1 MKRFLIAVSILLSAC
16 NCLAD
21 DINDVLRL
29 IEKNNITLQ
38 ALHHE
43 NDALLLDRKAENAI
57 AGPSIEY
64 TPFYK
69 NGYTGL
75 AESELIVSE
84 EIEFPTKYAARNK
97 QTALQKQANE
107 QQYARMRRDI
117 LLEAELLCLDI
128 IRANQTL
135 QMLQQRLADSQ
146 TLKEMYE
153 KRMEAGDANILELNK
168 VKLDCMEVQTLV
180 SEAESER
187 TLLLQQ
193 LQQLNG
199 GEMIEI
205 SSIVFPEIEMVK
217 DYESFLHLAL
227 ASDADIMMAETNVK
241 SAAQDVAITKKE
253 WLPNISLGY
262 RRNTE
267 MKEQVNGV
275 LVGLSFP
282 IISNSSKVKAARQ
295 RQQSAELQLQ
305 QARKDAESSLK
316 ARYLQ
321 LTSLQQVLDH
331 SDVEM
336 MKETLGLLAKALQ
349 HGEITSLQYYTEIDN
364 IYEKLQRHIDV
375 HCQSTKLLAELH
387 RNEL

>member
-1 MKRFLIAVSILLSAC
+1 
-16 NCLAD
+16 
-21 DINDVLRL
+21 
-29 IEKNNITLQ
+29 
-38 ALHHE
+38 
-43 NDALLLDRKAENAI
+43 
-57 AGPSIEY
+57 
-64 TPFYK
+64 
-69 NGYTGL
+69 
-75 AESELIVSE
+75 
-84 EIEFPTKYAARNK
+84 
-97 QTALQKQANE
+97 
-107 QQYARMRRDI
+107 
-117 LLEAELLCLDI
+117 
-128 IRANQTL
+128 
-135 QMLQQRLADSQ
+135 
-146 TLKEMYE
+146 
-153 KRMEAGDANILELNK
+153 
-168 VKLDCMEVQTLV
+168 
-180 SEAESER
+180 
-187 TLLLQQ
+187 
-193 LQQLNG
+193 
-199 GEMIEI
+199 
-205 SSIVFPEIEMVK
+205 
-217 DYESFLHLAL
+217 
-227 ASDADIMMAETNVK
+227 
-241 SAAQDVAITKKE
+241 
-253 WLPNISLGY
+253 
-262 RRNTE
+262 